1 MMKIDEILSRL
12 QEQQPD
18 VSNPDELT
26 DRIMD
31 SLPDLTT
38 EQPKP
43 ARRIRLYIVS
53 AIAAAASVLLLLTL
67 HSLVGEEQGV
77 GSVTSSLSTKKGRDG
92 TLERGAKLQ
101 TPPPT
106 PPLDG
111 RGVAALPGSRQGVP
125 TSLEAVADSKHGLS
139 TSVEAVADLRQ
150 EVPTSVEAVADL
162 RQEVPTSVEAVA
174 DSRQREPTSLEA
186 VADSRQGVPT
196 SVEALQIEYAQQ
208 TKRVQ
213 QAEPLNEV
221 LTERDIP
228 ITRPENYKYT
238 PEEIALMKKQAREAY
253 LKWVEL
259 ELEIAKYNQEQTANN
274 YRDL

>member
-1 MMKIDEILSRL
+1 MKIDEILSRL
-12 QEQQPD
+12 QAQQPD

-31 SLPDLTT
+31 SLPDLPT

-43 ARRIRLYIVS
+43 ARRIRLYIAS

-67 HSLVGEEQGV
+67 PSLVGDGRGE
-77 GSVTSSLSTKKGRDG
+77 GSVNSSLSTKKGRDG

-139 TSVEAVADLRQ
+139 TSLV
-150 EVPTSVEAVADL
+150 
-162 RQEVPTSVEAVA
+162 AVA
-174 DSRQREPTSLEA
+174 DSKHGLSTSLEA

-196 SVEALQIEYAQQ
+196 SVEAIQIEYAQQ

>member
-18 VSNPDELT
+18 VCNPDELT

-31 SLPDLTT
+31 SLPDLPT

-43 ARRIRLYIVS
+43 ARRIRLYIAS

-67 HSLVGEEQGV
+67 HSRVGEEQGV
-77 GSVTSSLSTKKGRDG
+77 GPVTSSLSTKKGRDG

-139 TSVEAVADLRQ
+139 
-150 EVPTSVEAVADL
+150 
-162 RQEVPTSVEAVA
+162 
-174 DSRQREPTSLEA
+174 TSLEA

>member
-1 MMKIDEILSRL
+1 MKKEEYKDQGLRQAL
-12 QEQQPD
+12 QRRNESADRMTLPED
-18 VSNPDELT
+18 FT
-26 DRIMD
+26 DRLMQRLEEPTPTLPKGGRNK
-31 SLPDLTT
+31 SLLYWG
-38 EQPKP
+38 
-43 ARRIRLYIVS
+43 RLVGASI
-53 AIAAAASVLLLLTL
+53 AASVLLLLTL

-101 TPPPT
+101 TPPP
-106 PPLDG
+106 PLDG

-139 TSVEAVADLRQ
+139 TSLEAVADL
-150 EVPTSVEAVADL
+150 
-162 RQEVPTSVEAVA
+162 
-174 DSRQREPTSLEA
+174 
-186 VADSRQGVPT
+186 RQGVPT